1 MLVLIWSKDKTIKEE
16 VVKAYFQ
23 LFFDPK
29 EYDSFQI
36 SSNIIS
42 LLNESNLT
50 EATSLEELLSFMID
64 WNNQIEE
71 KDKEKK
77 RDLYQISPNVYK
89 NLWET
94 FTKGLNEPFPNKKE
108 MRAALQILRI
118 CFSKNKEALVQK
130 FDGFVNILSS
140 SQKKRSIDWIIVK
153 EFALILEKSADNH
166 SKLTKTLVKILIDSH
181 GTADTEWFCAA
192 EQIINMIFSFKADPE
207 TLSKGILLK
216 CTAFLYEKKAAEPQN
231 NLINNNDDDNNN
243 NNQNPTI
250 TQLTPEKLTQ
260 TQFGFETLIPAEK
273 EVNEMINEDEEKDKG
288 LEFEM
293 KLAQLLFVVGHIAI
307 KYLIYIDNYEN
318 ELKKLKNE
326 AETKYQANQK
336 DNNTE
341 DLEKIHGGLEAEYEK
356 KIEMLHQISEQH
368 LFQKNLL
375 GSYIPIIKK
384 ICQDILD
391 GLRVNV
397 NPILDR
403 AVLMTLCK
411 FMCVSGQFCKE
422 NLDML
427 FKLMNSNIDPTIKN
441 NIIISLGKTIILI
454 FFI

>member
-1 MLVLIWSKDKTIKEE
+1 MLVLIWSKDKLIKEE
-16 VVKAYFQ
+16 VLKAYFQ

-29 EYDSFQI
+29 EYDSLQI
-36 SSNIIS
+36 SSNIIA

-94 FTKGLNEPFPNKKE
+94 FNKGLNEPPLSNKKE

-130 FDGFVNILSS
+130 FEGFINILSS
-140 SQKKRSIDWIIVK
+140 FQKRRCIDWIIVK
-153 EFALILEKSADNH
+153 EFALILEKSAENH
-166 SKLTKTLVKILIDSH
+166 PKLTRALVKILTDSH
-181 GTADTEWFCAA
+181 GTADTEWFCSA
-192 EQIINMIFSFKADPE
+192 EQIINMIFSFKTDPE
-207 TLSKGILLK
+207 NLSKVILLK
-216 CTAFLYEKKAAEPQN
+216 CTGFLYEKKGAEPQTN
-231 NLINNNDDDNNN
+231 QINSTE
-243 NNQNPTI
+243 NNQNFTNAKI
-250 TQLTPEKLTQ
+250 TPEKLTQ
-260 TQFGFETLIPAEK
+260 TQLGFETLIPAEK
-273 EVNEMINEDEEKDKG
+273 ETNEMINEDEDKEKDNEKG

-293 KLAQLLFVVGHIAI
+293 RLAQLLFVVGHIAI

-356 KIEMLHQISEQH
+356 KIEMLHQISEHH

-384 ICQDILD
+384 ICQDILN
-391 GLRVNV
+391 GLRVDV

-411 FMCVSGQFCKE
+411 FMCVSGEFCKE

-441 NIIISLGKTIILI
+441 NIIISLGKKA
-454 FFI
+454 